1 MPGFVTTKIGTAG
14 PGVPGAVV
22 QVQDSWGLGPEYWGR
37 YTPSQAER
45 IISSGLVGADFRFCP
60 ACDLMLDPTRTLAEH
75 CAAERDDLHL
85 VVEVM
90 ES

>member
-1 MPGFVTTKIGTAG
+1 MPGFV
-14 PGVPGAVV
+14 GVVLPRTGEALA
-22 QVQDSWGLGPEYWGR
+22 VQDSWGRGPEYWGR

-45 IISSGLVGADFRFCP
+45 IVSSGLAGADFRFCP
-60 ACDLMLDPTRTLAEH
+60 VCDLMLDPTRSLASH
-75 CAAERDDLHL
+75 CWEERDDAHL